1 VSLVAPPPIAPP
13 GLPALIR
20 AVAARYAAAS
30 RFARYYVAGKLR
42 HDPATA
48 AILGLAARRP
58 FGRVVDLGCGRGQLG
73 LALLTARLAEGLTGL
88 DRDGAKLA
96 EARQAAAGLP
106 ARFVEGDLTAAP
118 VPDCDTLLLVDVL
131 YQLPEAAQRPLLARA
146 MAAAQRRLILRAFD
160 PDRGWRSTVGL
171 AMEWL
176 GRALRGDGA
185 AVRPLPLRDLV
196 ASLKA
201 AGFTVSVSS
210 CWGNTPLPNMLL
222 VAEREET

>member
-1 VSLVAPPPIAPP
+1 MSPSAPTFSPADV
-13 GLPALIR
+13 PALRR
-20 AVAARYAAAS
+20 AVVARYAAAP
-30 RFARYYVAGKLR
+30 RFARGYVAGKLR

-48 AILGLAARRP
+48 AILGLAARRS

-73 LALLTARLAEGLTGL
+73 LALLAAGLAAGLTGL
-88 DRDGAKLA
+88 DRDAAKLA

-106 ARFVEGDLTAAP
+106 ARFIEADLTTAP

-146 MAAAQRRLILRAFD
+146 MAATRRRLVLRAFD
-160 PDRGWRSTVGL
+160 PDRGWRSRVGL

-185 AVRPLPLRDLV
+185 AVRPLPLRELT
-196 ASLKA
+196 AALEG
-201 AGFTVSVSS
+201 AGFAVSVSP

-222 VAEREET
+222 VAEREGA